1 MDKNRVILVL
11 VVLFA
16 VVYYAA
22 RIGIFY
28 AGTTGDIEFE
38 EEQSATI
45 EAFVNYSFLVIGVAG
60 LLALPGLYLG
70 KPWGQWGTLAVS
82 VYTIVFDVWAFLI
95 VQSSAAAGVIP
106 AGILMVYTLLRM
118 KGHFD
123 PR

>member
-1 MDKNRVILVL
+1 MDKNGVILVI

-38 EEQSATI
+38 EEQSATV
-45 EAFVNYSFLVIGVAG
+45 EAFVNYSFLVIGVVG
-60 LLALPGLYLG
+60 LLTLPGLYLG

-82 VYTIVFDVWAFLI
+82 VYTIVFDVWAFLM

-106 AGILMVYTLLRM
+106 AGILTAYVLLRM
-118 KGHFD
+118 KGYLD